1 MLSILLPSVLP
12 SSPLIHGINVS
23 YGIAEFSVRLQWQY
37 PSDDGGAIIDNY
49 TFKLYQNDALIEILN
64 TSLLE
69 YYVVDLT
76 NYSVSISAVNCAG
89 AGNPIMQHIFDIVY
103 QTITFF
109 SSAGCSAPL
118 SPASGVIDEY
128 TSTEEGSQIQFHCS
142 ETNNWNTSVCMNTSW
157 SPDPQTLVCMQNP
170 TGILSF
176 KFVRVQHF
184 C

>member
-64 TSLLE
+64 TSILE
-69 YYVVDLT
+69 YNVVDLNYTT

-89 AGNPIMQHIFDIVY
+89 AGNPIMQHIFEGKKIY

-118 SPASGVIDEY
+118 FPASGVIDEY
-128 TSTEEGSQIQFHCS
+128 TSREEGSQIQFHCS
-142 ETNNWNTSVCMNTSW
+142 KTNSWNTSVCMNASW
-157 SPDPQTLVCMQNP
+157 SPDP
-170 TGILSF
+170 
-176 KFVRVQHF
+176 
-184 C
+184 